1 MAKKKVG
8 VIAECVCDLP
18 HSIISEYDIDIVYFL
33 IQTDTGVFTDT
44 DEITA
49 ENMIGYMEAGGKKS
63 KSSAPS
69 VEVYIQA
76 FKRKLENYEEVFLPT
91 IGSAISDSYANATK
105 AAGEMGDEGKHVHI
119 FDTGHLST
127 GLGHMVI
134 CAAQLAKSGEGT
146 EKITAALS
154 DLQGRVSTSFITR
167 NTDYLYRNGL
177 VSKTVKKLCG
187 AFSAHPVLA
196 MKNGNLTA
204 ETIKFGNYG
213 KSCMRYIRRQLR
225 KSVNID
231 KTRAFITY
239 AGVPSKHIEQIKE
252 QVAKLGGFQE
262 IIVTKA
268 SATVSSNCGPGTVGI
283 LFIRNDYSVR
293 SSGAIFK
300 K

>member
-18 HSIISEYDIDIVYFL
+18 HSILSEYDIDIVYFL

-49 ENMIGYMEAGGKKS
+49 ENIIGYMEAGGKKS

-76 FKRKLENYEEVFLPT
+76 FKRKLKNYEEVFLPT
-91 IGSAISDSYANATK
+91 IGSAISDSYANAAK
-105 AAGEMGDEGKHVHI
+105 AAQEMGDEGKHVHI

-134 CAAQLAKSGEGT
+134 CAAQLAKAGEDT
-146 EKITAALS
+146 KKITAVLS
-154 DLQGRVSTSFITR
+154 DLRGRVSTSFITR

-177 VSKTVKKLCG
+177 VNKTVKKLCG
-187 AFSAHPVLA
+187 ALNAHPVLA
-196 MKNGNLTA
+196 MKDGSLMA
-204 ETIKFGNYG
+204 ESIQFGNYE

-225 KSVNID
+225 NSAGID
-231 KTRAFITY
+231 KTRVFITY
-239 AGVPSKHIEQIKE
+239 AGVSSKNMEQIKN
-252 QVAKLGGFQE
+252 QVAKLGSFRE
-262 IIVTKA
+262 IIVTRA
-268 SATVSSNCGPGTVGI
+268 SATVSSNCGPGTVGV
-283 LFIRNDYSVR
+283 LFI
-293 SSGAIFK
+293 K
-300 K
+300 KFEG

>member
-33 IQTDTGVFTDT
+33 VQTDTGIFTDT

-49 ENMIGYMEAGGKKS
+49 ENIIGYLETGGKKS
-63 KSSAPS
+63 ISSAPS

-76 FKRKLENYEEVFLPT
+76 FKRKLKNYEEVILPT
-91 IGSAISDSYANATK
+91 IGSAISDSYTNAAK
-105 AAGEMGDEGKHVHI
+105 AAREMGDEGKHVHI

-146 EKITAALS
+146 EKIMAALS

-177 VSKTVKKLCG
+177 INKTMKRLCG
-187 AFSAHPVLA
+187 AFHAHPILA
-196 MKNGNLTA
+196 MKNGSLKV
-204 ETIKFGNYG
+204 ESIQFGDYG
-213 KSCMRYIRRQLR
+213 RSCMGYIRRQL
-225 KSVNID
+225 KDSANID
-231 KTRAFITY
+231 KARVFITY
-239 AGVPSKHIEQIKE
+239 AGIASQKKEQIKKL
-252 QVAKLGGFQE
+252 VAKIGGFRE

-268 SATVSSNCGPGTVGI
+268 SASVSGNCGPGTVGI
-283 LFIRNDYSVR
+283 LFIR
-293 SSGAIFK
+293 K
-300 K
+300 